1 MSRNNSSNIAKGGI
15 LTAIGVICV
24 YGSNVFPINKAFILI
39 IASAL
44 IPIAVVSAN
53 ILTSIM
59 VYAATALL
67 SFLISGFNIAVL
79 AYVLFFGIYGICKYY
94 IERIRKLP
102 FEIIIKFLFFNLSLL
117 ICSLVIKSFFIG
129 GIKLKYPIYILIIL
143 CEVGFWIYDY
153 ALTIFIT
160 YLSKY
165 KKICQ

>member
-1 MSRNNSSNIAKGGI
+1 MAKNNASNITKGGI

-24 YGSNVFPINKAFILI
+24 YGSNVFPINKTFILI

-44 IPIAVVSAN
+44 IPIAVVSAD
-53 ILTSIM
+53 ILTSIT

-67 SFLISGFNIAVL
+67 SFLISGFNIAFV
-79 AYVLFFGIYGICKYY
+79 AYILFFGIYGICKYY

-102 FEIIIKFLFFNLSLL
+102 FEIIIKFLFFNFSLF
-117 ICSLVIKSFFIG
+117 ICSLFIKSFFISSLK
-129 GIKLKYPIYILIIL
+129 IKYPVYIFIIL

-153 ALTIFIT
+153 ALTIFIA

-165 KKICQ
+165 KKILT

>member
-1 MSRNNSSNIAKGGI
+1 MARNNSLNIAKGGI

-102 FEIIIKFLFFNLSLL
+102 LEIIIKFLFFNLSLL

-129 GIKLKYPIYILIIL
+129 SIKLKYPIYILIIL

-153 ALTIFIT
+153 ALTIFIA

-165 KKICQ
+165 KKILT